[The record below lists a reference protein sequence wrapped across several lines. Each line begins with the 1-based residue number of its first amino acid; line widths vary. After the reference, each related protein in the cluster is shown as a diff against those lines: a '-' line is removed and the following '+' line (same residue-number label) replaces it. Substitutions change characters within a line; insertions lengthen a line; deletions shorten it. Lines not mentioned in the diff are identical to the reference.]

1 MTSLYYNNL
10 SSITNMI
17 MLREQEEETNQLYTM
32 LDYDDHQMEY
42 IINHQNN
49 DPFCTVT
56 RFNWTKDKG
65 SEIEWRFYDRTTEDL
80 LDCLVADGIV
90 EDVNNTMFVFK
101 DVMERYLSE
110 HCSSY
115 VEFGCAY

>member
-17 MLREQEEETNQLYTM
+17 MLREQEEETNQLYHL

-42 IINHQNN
+42 VINHHDD

-56 RFNWTKDKG
+56 RFNWMREKG

-80 LDCLVADGIV
+80 FDCLVADGIV
-90 EDVNNTMFVFK
+90 EDGDDMWFVFRSRL
-101 DVMERYLSE
+101 ERYLSE

-115 VEFGCAY
+115 IEFGSAY